1 VKSFGT
7 ALWGLVMALAV
18 VSGPTASRADPAE
31 ETYRLYCA
39 QCHGIQG
46 NGQGI
51 NQTADGLA
59 VSPRDH
65 TNAKEMSKLSDQEL
79 RLAIAE
85 GGDAVQKSELM
96 PAWGKTLLAEDI
108 DDLVLYLRTL
118 CTCAGRNEAMP
129 SAVPG

>member
-1 VKSFGT
+1 MKSFGT

-18 VSGPTASRADPAE
+18 VSEPTASRADSAE
-31 ETYRLYCA
+31 QTYRLYCA
-39 QCHGIQG
+39 QCHGTRG

-65 TNAKEMSKLSDQEL
+65 TNATEMSKLSDLEL
-79 RLAIAE
+79 KLAIAE

-96 PAWGKTLLAEDI
+96 PAWDKTLSVEEI
-108 DDLVLYLRTL
+108 DDLVLYLRKL
-118 CTCAGRNEAMP
+118 CACAGP
-129 SAVPG
+129 K